1 MAELILHQYAMSPF
15 SEKVRKV
22 FAAKGL
28 AWRAVD
34 QPMWN
39 PKPQLVPLTGGYR
52 RIPVLPIGADVY
64 CDTACILRE
73 IERRHPEPAVFPAAT
88 AGAIDPLAWWA
99 DRQLFT
105 AAATAVL
112 ASMGPTLPL
121 EFKADREKM
130 VPGLN
135 IDALTAQAPHA
146 RDQLRAYLDALNV
159 RLTAH
164 AFVIDDTFTVADA
177 ACFHALW
184 FGRMDPSVAALLAAA
199 PAVAAW
205 FARIEALGH
214 GTSQPMPA
222 EEALAIA
229 ARSTPATDVASD
241 PGDPSGARP
250 GDHVTVTPDDY
261 GLDPVAGE
269 IVAVSPREVAIRR
282 RDEQVGEIVV
292 HFPRAGF
299 RLARA

>member
-52 RIPVLPIGADVY
+52 RIPVLQIGADVY

-73 IERRHPEPAVFPAAT
+73 IERRHPKPAVFPAAT

-112 ASMGPTLPL
+112 ASMGPTLPPQ
-121 EFKADREKM
+121 FKADREKM

-135 IDALTAQAPHA
+135 I
-146 RDQLRAYLDALNV
+146 DALNV

-241 PGDPSGARP
+241 AGDPSGARP

-282 RDEQVGEIVV
+282 RDEQVGEVVV